1 MNSISS
7 GAQVTI
13 SFNKDIY
20 VLQDTN
26 LILID
31 KVIEI
36 KAVPGKDSDPNDLN
50 ITSWNVTSKDSLL
63 WYQFFFIEM
72 EPRKIIIK
80 VLF

>member
-26 LILID
+26 LIFID

-36 KAVPGKDSDPNDLN
+36 KAVAGKDSDSNDLN

-63 WYQFFFIEM
+63 WYQLFFVEM
-72 EPRKIIIK
+72 EPRKITIK

>member
-1 MNSISS
+1 
-7 GAQVTI
+7 VTI

-26 LILID
+26 LIFID

-36 KAVPGKDSDPNDLN
+36 KAVAGKDSDSNDLN

-63 WYQFFFIEM
+63 
-72 EPRKIIIK
+72 
-80 VLF
+80 

>member
-1 MNSISS
+1 LNSISS

-26 LILID
+26 LIFID

-36 KAVPGKDSDPNDLN
+36 KAVAGKDSDPNDLN

-63 WYQFFFIEM
+63 WYQLFFVEM
-72 EPRKIIIK
+72 EPRKITIK

>member
-1 MNSISS
+1 M
-7 GAQVTI
+7 TI

-26 LILID
+26 LIFID

-63 WYQFFFIEM
+63 WYQLFFVEM
-72 EPRKIIIK
+72 EPRKITIK